1 MGVVQVVELEGVV
14 VMMANVGEI
23 IVIVG
28 VAVML
33 MVVLSGMGKTA

>member
-1 MGVVQVVELEGVV
+1 MGVVQIVELEGVV
-14 VMMANVGEI
+14 VMMANVAEI

-33 MVVLSGMGKTA
+33 MAVLGGMGKIA